1 MNLHFS
7 FKAAKSSDLET
18 EIQQYVQKL
27 EKRLQVFRPE
37 LIHLHGT
44 LDHAPREAFGVSL
57 NLRLPSGQ
65 LSAQNHGASA
75 SAALKVAFTDLV
87 NQLGRHKELLRSQ
100 HKWQRQKFQ
109 RDRAAMSAVESPI
122 ETFSPA
128 AHATEVSPALRD
140 DQNHEVQHEER
151 SVGTGKKTNGK
162 STPAEITEA
171 LFADENRPNV
181 QTDVRSYINANL
193 PRLERFV
200 ARELRYLDASGQG
213 ISPQISV
220 DEVIDEV
227 VVTAL
232 SAEERPYQ
240 LPLERWLYRLAIQA
254 IKRIAAGEA
263 DFDTIPL
270 EQHVGTQNVTGSD
283 ENFLQFHQP
292 GETLNREDVIADVR
306 AGNPEERAVSD
317 ELIDQLET
325 ALQGVS
331 GKERE
336 AFVLYAIEG
345 FTVDEIATV
354 TDRTPDEVRTSIER
368 SREHL
373 GRKLPASHALK
384 KKLLQHSSVA

>member
-7 FKAAKSSDLET
+7 FKAAKSPDLEN
-18 EIQQYVQKL
+18 EIQQHVQKL

-65 LSAQNHGASA
+65 LSVQNSGSSA
-75 SAALKVAFTDLV
+75 SAALKVAFTDLIS
-87 NQLGRHKELLRSQ
+87 QLRRHKELLRSQ
-100 HKWQRQKFQ
+100 HKWQRQKDQ
-109 RDRAAMSAVESPI
+109 HRRESEPI
-122 ETFSPA
+122 PGEREFEAIAPPVLPPASPRRTNG
-128 AHATEVSPALRD
+128 HATPE
-140 DQNHEVQHEER
+140 
-151 SVGTGKKTNGK
+151 
-162 STPAEITEA
+162 EITEA
-171 LFADENRPNV
+171 AFADENRSTL

-213 ISPQISV
+213 VSPQISV

-232 SAEERPYQ
+232 SAEERPQQ
-240 LPLERWLYRLAIQA
+240 LGLERWLYRLALQA
-254 IKRIAAGEA
+254 MKRIAAGEA

-292 GETLNREDVIADVR
+292 GETFNREDTIPDVR
-306 AGNPEERAVSD
+306 ASNPEDLAASD
-317 ELIDQLET
+317 ELIDQLED
-325 ALQGVS
+325 ALQGVRRE
-331 GKERE
+331 ERE
-336 AFVLYAIEG
+336 AFILFAIEG
-345 FTVDEIATV
+345 FTVDEIAQV
-354 TDRTPDEVRTSIER
+354 TDRKSEDVRAAIER

-373 GRKLPASHALK
+373 GRKLPASHRLK

>member
-7 FKAAKSSDLET
+7 FKAAKSPDLEND
-18 EIQQYVQKL
+18 IQQHVQKL

-37 LIHLHGT
+37 LIHLRGT

-65 LSAQNHGASA
+65 ISSQSNAGSA
-75 SAALKVAFTDLV
+75 SAALKVAFNDLV

-109 RDRAAMSAVESPI
+109 TARTLTPPVE
-122 ETFSPA
+122 ETFADQRNQPA
-128 AHATEVSPALRD
+128 GEAVPRQA
-140 DQNHEVQHEER
+140 
-151 SVGTGKKTNGK
+151 NGK
-162 STPAEITEA
+162 ATHAEITEA
-171 LFADENRPNV
+171 AFADENRPTV
-181 QTDVRSYINANL
+181 QSDVRSYINANL

-200 ARELRYLDASGQG
+200 GRELRYLDASGQG

-232 SAEERPYQ
+232 SADERPYQ
-240 LPLERWLYRLAIQA
+240 LPIERWLYRLALQA

-270 EQHVGTQNVTGSD
+270 EQNIGVQNVTGSD

-306 AGNPEERAVSD
+306 ASNPEDLAASD
-317 ELIDQLET
+317 ELIDQLED
-325 ALQGVS
+325 ALQGV
-331 GKERE
+331 GREERE

-345 FTVDEIATV
+345 FTVDEIASV
-354 TDRTPDEVRTSIER
+354 TDRKADDVRASIER

-373 GRKLPASHALK
+373 GRKLPASHTLK

>member
-7 FKAAKSSDLET
+7 YKVAKSADLEND
-18 EIQQYVQKL
+18 IQQHVQKL

-37 LIHLHGT
+37 LVHLHGT
-44 LDHAPREAFGVSL
+44 VDQAPRDAFAVSL

-65 LSAQNHGASA
+65 LSAQNNGN
-75 SAALKVAFTDLV
+75 SAATAVRVAFGDLV
-87 NQLGRHKELLRSQ
+87 NQLRRHKELLRSE
-100 HKWQRQKFQ
+100 HKWQRQKQ
-109 RDRAAMSAVESPI
+109 HSRQQAGNADVVQNLQTDQEMPQPRPDES
-122 ETFSPA
+122 ETP
-128 AHATEVSPALRD
+128 
-140 DQNHEVQHEER
+140 R
-151 SVGTGKKTNGK
+151 SMNGK
-162 STPAEITEA
+162 STHAEITEA
-171 LFADENRPNV
+171 AFADDNRPTV
-181 QTDVRSYINANL
+181 QKDVRMYVNANL

-200 ARELRYLDASGQG
+200 ARELRFLDSSEQG
-213 ISPQISV
+213 ISPQMSV

-232 SAEERPYQ
+232 SAEERPTQ

-292 GETLNREDVIADVR
+292 GETFNREDTIADVR
-306 AGNPEERAVSD
+306 ASNPEDQAASD
-317 ELIDQLET
+317 ELIDQLEE
-325 ALQGVS
+325 ALHGVNRDD
-331 GKERE
+331 RE

-345 FTVDEIATV
+345 FTVDEIASV
-354 TDRTPDEVRTSIER
+354 TDRVAGQVRNSIET
-368 SREHL
+368 SRAHL

-384 KKLLQHSSVA
+384 KKLLQHSTVA

>member
-7 FKAAKSSDLET
+7 FKAAKSADLEND
-18 EIQQYVQKL
+18 IQQHVQKL
-27 EKRLQVFRPE
+27 ERRLQVFRPE
-37 LIHLHGT
+37 LVHLHGT
-44 LDHAPREAFGVSL
+44 LDHAPREAFAVSL

-65 LSAQNHGASA
+65 ISAQSQGTP
-75 SAALKVAFTDLV
+75 AAAAIKVAFTDLV

-109 RDRAAMSAVESPI
+109 RDRAAMSPVESPV
-122 ETFSPA
+122 EAFSPA
-128 AHATEVSPALRD
+128 KVPEVAIAGL
-140 DQNHEVQHEER
+140 EEEPPPR
-151 SVGTGKKTNGK
+151 KTNGK
-162 STPAEITEA
+162 STPAELTEA
-171 LFADENRPNV
+171 AFADENRSNV
-181 QTDVRSYINANL
+181 QADVRSYINANL

-200 ARELRYLDASGQG
+200 GRELRYLDATGQG

-232 SAEERPYQ
+232 SADQRPYQ
-240 LPLERWLYRLAIQA
+240 LPVERWLYRLAIQA
-254 IKRIAAGEA
+254 IKRIGAGEA

-270 EQHVGTQNVTGSD
+270 EQNVGVQNVTGSD

-292 GETLNREDVIADVR
+292 GETLNREDIIADVH
-306 AGNPEERAVSD
+306 AGNPEELAASD
-317 ELIDQLET
+317 ELIDQLED
-325 ALQGVS
+325 ALKGV
-331 GKERE
+331 GREERE

-354 TDRTPDEVRTSIER
+354 TDRKAEQVRASIES

-373 GRKLPASHALK
+373 GRKLPASHLLK

>member
-7 FKAAKSSDLET
+7 FKAAKSAELEN
-18 EIQQYVQKL
+18 EIQQHVQKL
-27 EKRLQVFRPE
+27 QKRLQVFRPE
-37 LIHLHGT
+37 LIHLHGA

-65 LSAQNHGASA
+65 LSVQNNGSSA
-75 SAALKVAFTDLV
+75 SAALRVAFNDLV
-87 NQLGRHKELLRSQ
+87 SQLRKHKDLLRSQ

-109 RDRAAMSAVESPI
+109 RRRETGMAPIESPV

-128 AHATEVSPALRD
+128 PFRTEERKGNGHATP
-140 DQNHEVQHEER
+140 
-151 SVGTGKKTNGK
+151 K
-162 STPAEITEA
+162 EIDEA
-171 LFADENRPNV
+171 VFADENRQTV
-181 QTDVRSYINANL
+181 QSDVRSYIDANL

-200 ARELRYLDASGQG
+200 ARELRYLEATSPG
-213 ISPQISV
+213 IPQISPE
-220 DEVIDEV
+220 EVIDEV

-283 ENFLQFHQP
+283 ENFLQYHQP

-306 AGNPEERAVSD
+306 AGNPEDLAASD
-317 ELIDQLET
+317 ELIEQLEA
-325 ALQGVS
+325 ALSGVDRN
-331 GKERE
+331 ERE

-345 FTVDEIATV
+345 FTVDEIAQV
-354 TDRTPDEVRTSIER
+354 TDHKPDDVRAAIAR

-384 KKLLQHSSVA
+384 QRLLRHTSVA